1 MKVTIKDVANEA
13 KVATSTVSRVLS
25 KKSRISEETKKR
37 VLDAIKKLNYTP
49 NVVAQGLAN
58 RSTKVLALV
67 LPEESDNFFTNP
79 FYSYAMKGISNYAK
93 EENYYIMYA
102 FVEENDDSWL
112 KRFTNSNLVD
122 GIFLFNAREND
133 VNMRYLQDIDF
144 PFVIIGRPKDV
155 KNTLWVDNDNFG
167 AMYNVTKKIAS
178 LGHKKIGFIGSNFN
192 LNYAKDRLEGYK
204 EGLYSM
210 GLEFKEDYIIEMD
223 SISEEAGYN
232 AAEILSKYDELTA
245 IIAID
250 DLIAIGVQKYLL
262 KNNKDKIAHVGF
274 NNIPLAKYQKIPL
287 ASIDVNA
294 EALGIYATKLL
305 INKLEKKEEDENY
318 YIIDTKFI
326 DRESLY
332 IM

>member
-1 MKVTIKDVANEA
+1 MKVTIKEVANEA
-13 KVATSTVSRVLS
+13 GVATSTVSRVLS
-25 KKSRISEETKKR
+25 NKGRISEETKKR
-37 VLDAIKKLNYTP
+37 VFDAIKKLNYTP

-58 RSTKVLALV
+58 KSTKVLALV
-67 LPEESDNFFTNP
+67 LPEKSDNFFTNP

-102 FVEENDDSWL
+102 FVEQNDDSWL

-133 VNMRYLQDIDF
+133 ENIRYLQDINF
-144 PFVIIGRPKDV
+144 PFVIIGRPEDI

-178 LGHKKIGFIGSNFN
+178 LGHKKIGFVGVNFN
-192 LNYAKDRLEGYK
+192 LNYSKDRLEGYK
-204 EGLYSM
+204 QGLYSM
-210 GLEFKEDYIIEMD
+210 GLEVHEDYIIEMD
-223 SISEEAGYN
+223 SISEESGYK
-232 AAEILSKYDELTA
+232 AAEIISKYDEITA

-250 DLIAIGVQKYLL
+250 DLIAIGIQKYLL
-262 KNNKDKIAHVGF
+262 ENDKNKIAHVGF

-294 EALGIYATKLL
+294 EELGVYATKLL
-305 INKLEKKEEDENY
+305 INKLESKEGNINY
-318 YIIDTKFI
+318 YVIDTKFI

-332 IM
+332 IK